1 MHYQVRE
8 LRVRSRDE
16 LVTQPL
22 CNVSMHALRT
32 YHAKLTVIGT
42 MCDLHRYGESMC
54 CHASHTH
61 RYVCVVCGYIHLLH
75 GEA

>member
-1 MHYQVRE
+1 MVYRAAVLLTHLNVLVREDSDDLIRAVPYPMHYQVRE

-32 YHAKLTVIGT
+32 YHAKL
-42 MCDLHRYGESMC
+42 
-54 CHASHTH
+54 
-61 RYVCVVCGYIHLLH
+61 H
-75 GEA
+75 GNRNHV